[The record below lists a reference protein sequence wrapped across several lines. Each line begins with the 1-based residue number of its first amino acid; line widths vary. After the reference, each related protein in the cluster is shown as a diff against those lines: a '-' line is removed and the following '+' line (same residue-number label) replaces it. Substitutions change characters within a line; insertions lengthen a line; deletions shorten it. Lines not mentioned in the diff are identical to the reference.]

1 MLGAI
6 ALPGVFLGAFLCD
19 RVGRKNVM
27 MIGFSGYLVFGLI
40 IGCAFSKITKITPLF
55 IVFYGMMQS
64 SGNFGPG
71 NMLGLL
77 SSESYATG
85 VRGTCYGL
93 SAAVGKAGAAIGTQA
108 FQPIANNLGK
118 HWTFIIAAICGVVG
132 VLVTYFFVPNLTG
145 EDLRIRDEKFRAYLV
160 ANGWDGAM
168 GEADLQ
174 AKADEGIPTAIATEN
189 AAPKRG

>member
-1 MLGAI
+1 
-6 ALPGVFLGAFLCD
+6 
-19 RVGRKNVM
+19 M

-40 IGCAFSKITKITPLF
+40 IGCAYHKITKIIPLF
-55 IVFYGMMQS
+55 IIFYGLMQS

-93 SAAVGKAGAAIGTQA
+93 SAAVGKAGAAVGTQA
-108 FQPIANNLGK
+108 FQPIQARLGK
-118 HWTFIIAAICGVVG
+118 NWTFIIAAICGVVG
-132 VLVTYFFVPNLTG
+132 VLVTYFFVPDLSG

-160 ANGWDGAM
+160 SKGWDGAM
-168 GEADLQ
+168 GEDDLQ
-174 AKADEGIPTAIATEN
+174 AAADQGISPVIVQESAPMKEG
-189 AAPKRG
+189 